1 MNTKEL
7 GELGER
13 IACEYLVKK
22 GYKILGKNYKII
34 SGRKKI
40 FGEIDIIVRKK
51 WNLFYLFHNSFPLNN
66 SSELFSGLLN
76 KEAIHFVEVK
86 TIIGNPS
93 ASSGQANNFYPEEKV
108 DYRKRN
114 KLRKLCLIWLEKNKF
129 PQNYP
134 YQIDVIGIL
143 INENTRNANI
153 HYFQN
158 VVEDKN

>member
-7 GELGER
+7 GNLGER

-22 GYKILGKNYKII
+22 GYKILCKNYRI
-34 SGRKKI
+34 S
-40 FGEIDIIVRKK
+40 FGEIDIIAKK
-51 WNLFYLFHNSFPLNN
+51 QWS
-66 SSELFSGLLN
+66 LLKLLKN
-76 KEAIHFVEVK
+76 DRSIHFVEVK
-86 TIIGNPS
+86 TIIGGNPS

-143 INENTRNANI
+143 VNKDTRNTKL